1 MAQWSCNLPR
11 RCPETPNAF
20 ISAITI
26 KRKRFEDRRCAI
38 KIYKINYEVIFD
50 VAIES
55 ETVEFV
61 PSKIEAV
68 LVLGPIALSISE
80 LVAYK
85 NTPRDGLGNGSHSF
99 GSGSA
104 DDDQYPNAPLR

>member
-1 MAQWSCNLPR
+1 M
-11 RCPETPNAF
+11 
-20 ISAITI
+20 

-38 KIYKINYEVIFD
+38 NIYKINYKVVFD
-50 VAIES
+50 IAIES

-61 PSKIEAV
+61 PSKFKAV

-85 NTPRDGLGNGSHSF
+85 NTPRDGLGLGSHSL

-104 DDDQYPNAPLR
+104 DDG